1 MSYII
6 LCVYVYVHVC
16 VCMCNVVIMKI
27 LEQKNIRQKND
38 EFLIPRFLLKFRNI
52 LQNLVI

>member
-6 LCVYVYVHVC
+6 LCVRVYAYVC
-16 VCMCNVVIMKI
+16 VCVCNVVIMKI

-38 EFLIPRFLLKFRNI
+38 EFLTHLNSTLFIK
-52 LQNLVI
+52 VS

>member
-6 LCVYVYVHVC
+6 LCVCVYAYMCVC
-16 VCMCNVVIMKI
+16 VCNVVIMKI

-38 EFLIPRFLLKFRNI
+38 EFLTHLNSTLFIK
-52 LQNLVI
+52 VS